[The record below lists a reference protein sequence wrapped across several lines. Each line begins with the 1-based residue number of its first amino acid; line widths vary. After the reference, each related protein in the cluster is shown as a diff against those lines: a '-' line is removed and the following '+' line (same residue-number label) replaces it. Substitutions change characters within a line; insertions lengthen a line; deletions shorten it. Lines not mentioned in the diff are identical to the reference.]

1 MTPNGR
7 LTDLTFRSH
16 ALLRPMRL
24 RAYLPPD
31 YEEAREP
38 LPTVYLL
45 HPWGQDE
52 RWWTDV
58 MRFHQAA
65 DHLITMGA
73 LPPFV
78 AVMPQGDKSFFI
90 NAANPG
96 GDYQMLV
103 DFDPDH
109 YAGALDG
116 FGDYGDYLLRDV
128 LDAAERRFPLRRDR
142 RGRVIAGVSMGG
154 AGAAVL
160 AFTRPDLF
168 CGAGIHS
175 PALFDE
181 TQLGPPWLFGLGDPR
196 AFAER
201 DPVQLAGRLDPRA
214 GLRIYLD
221 CGQQDDLAT
230 RTEALHDAL
239 AARRVQH
246 TYVSRPGSHTLPY
259 WQAHLAEYLG
269 FYAAGW

>member
-1 MTPNGR
+1 
-7 LTDLTFRSH
+7 
-16 ALLRPMRL
+16 
-24 RAYLPPD
+24 
-31 YEEAREP
+31 
-38 LPTVYLL
+38 
-45 HPWGQDE
+45 
-52 RWWTDV
+52 
-58 MRFHQAA
+58 
-65 DHLITMGA
+65 MGA
-73 LPPFV
+73 
-78 AVMPQGDKSFFI
+78 
-90 NAANPG
+90 
-96 GDYQMLV
+96 
-103 DFDPDH
+103 
-109 YAGALDG
+109 
-116 FGDYGDYLLRDV
+116 
-128 LDAAERRFPLRRDR
+128 
-142 RGRVIAGVSMGG
+142 

-168 CGAGIHS
+168 NGVGIHS

-221 CGQQDDLAT
+221 CGQQDDLAG
-230 RTEALHDAL
+230 RVEALHDAL

-246 TYVSRPGSHTLPY
+246 TYVSRPGNHTLPY